1 MKADVQDQ
9 IIKLRTLRDSLSTV
23 LARVEEELKEF
34 EERLAHEVETAANIC
49 AECEKNEF
57 LKTKRT
63 RSLAA
68 YFKDKGLLI
77 TSLQECTALTK
88 QRYALAKTILAAP
101 KALLPVAKFLYR
113 RDKNE
118 YDVSRLDAEEKVA
131 VRNFLTQL
139 RKMEWISWTK
149 QKDQFTVERKIP
161 KEHYVFFN
169 GGWAEDATRYLIEKT
184 LHDICVPYKKTYR
197 EVKVR
202 NIAGHGNSHE
212 FDFIVEFTDRIYI
225 FETKTGVLG
234 VERWIDHAR
243 MFNETNGLNR
253 FLMCSN
259 DDTLNAKLFLPYRLF
274 HLNALEN
281 EFGEYV
287 KREFSAE
294 KKV

>member
-9 IIKLRTLRDSLSTV
+9 ITKLRTLRDSLSTV
-23 LARVEEELKEF
+23 LARVEEELKEC
-34 EERLAHEVETAANIC
+34 EEQQAHEAETAANIC
-49 AECEKNEF
+49 VECEKNKF

-68 YFKDKGLLI
+68 YFKEKGLLI
-77 TSLQECTALTK
+77 TSLQECTTLTK

-101 KALLPVAKFLYR
+101 EALLPVAKFLYQ

-118 YDVSRLDAEEKVA
+118 YDVSRLDAKEKVA
-131 VRNFLTQL
+131 VHNFLTQL

-149 QKDQFTVERKIP
+149 QKDQFTIERNIP

-184 LHDICVPYKKTYR
+184 LHDVGVPFKKTYR

-202 NIAGHGNSHE
+202 NIAGPGNCHE
-212 FDFIVEFTDRIYI
+212 FDFIVEFSDRIYI
-225 FETKTGVLG
+225 FETKTGVLC

-243 MFNETNGLNR
+243 MFNETHGLNR
-253 FLMCSN
+253 FLMCSK
-259 DDTLNAKLFLPYRLF
+259 DDTLNARLFLPYRLF
-274 HLNALEN
+274 HLNTLKD

-287 KREFSAE
+287 KREFGA
-294 KKV
+294 